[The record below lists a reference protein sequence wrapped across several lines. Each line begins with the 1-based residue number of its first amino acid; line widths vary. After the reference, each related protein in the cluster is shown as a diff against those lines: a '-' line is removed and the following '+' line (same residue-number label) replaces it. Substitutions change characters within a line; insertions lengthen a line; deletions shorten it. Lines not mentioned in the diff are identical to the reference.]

1 MLATVSLLGLG
12 LGLVFVLGLGLE
24 LLLRQ
29 RLPPVESPARFS
41 DIGVSTLLVL
51 TGCVA
56 LVACIIFGSVAACC
70 GLRLVLS
77 PADSAVVPLVA
88 LSQCAVSAVLRR
100 FASEAELA
108 CFSWRTDGANAKVV
122 NRLSAIPHAK
132 AKKSKN
138 QTYDVILIFSNRQAY
153 ARNSS

>member
-1 MLATVSLLGLG
+1 MLATVSSLGLG

-56 LVACIIFGSVAACC
+56 LVACII
-70 GLRLVLS
+70 
-77 PADSAVVPLVA
+77 
-88 LSQCAVSAVLRR
+88 
-100 FASEAELA
+100 
-108 CFSWRTDGANAKVV
+108 
-122 NRLSAIPHAK
+122 
-132 AKKSKN
+132 
-138 QTYDVILIFSNRQAY
+138 
-153 ARNSS
+153 